1 MTVHFLLIAFKH
13 ISHLNKYLRSH
24 CHLSRHLILALLLG
38 GHRLAMSIFLISS
51 CLLNVFVF
59 LLGLGLTLVLYYWAT
74 GKLLESVSL
83 FFDALSTLPPL
94 MNKII
99 RLHLA
104 GTHQSASWSLACDT
118 GTHILYLN
126 VLVFFRL
133 PRNTSVSPLYF
144 TYLILNFAFLFTGMY
159 LYVCVCCMF
168 TGSYKGQ
175 KRVSR
180 CSLPGAGVIGCC
192 ELGTELESSTT

>member
-1 MTVHFLLIAFKH
+1 
-13 ISHLNKYLRSH
+13 
-24 CHLSRHLILALLLG
+24 
-38 GHRLAMSIFLISS
+38 MSIFLISS

-74 GKLLESVSL
+74 GKLLESVLL
-83 FFDALSTLPPL
+83 FFDALSKLPPL
-94 MNKII
+94 MRNTII

-126 VLVFFRL
+126 VLVCFRL

-168 TGSYKGQ
+168 TGQ
-175 KRVSR
+175 KKVSG

-192 ELGTELESSTT
+192 ELGTELESSQHDTVNC

>member
-1 MTVHFLLIAFKH
+1 
-13 ISHLNKYLRSH
+13 
-24 CHLSRHLILALLLG
+24 
-38 GHRLAMSIFLISS
+38 MSIFLISS

-74 GKLLESVSL
+74 GKLLESVIL
-83 FFDALSTLPPL
+83 VFDALSKLPPL
-94 MNKII
+94 MRNTII

-126 VLVFFRL
+126 VLVCFRL

-144 TYLILNFAFLFTGMY
+144 TYLIELCIFIY
-159 LYVCVCCMF
+159 SYVFICMCMLH
-168 TGSYKGQ
+168 
-175 KRVSR
+175 V
-180 CSLPGAGVIGCC
+180 
-192 ELGTELESSTT
+192 